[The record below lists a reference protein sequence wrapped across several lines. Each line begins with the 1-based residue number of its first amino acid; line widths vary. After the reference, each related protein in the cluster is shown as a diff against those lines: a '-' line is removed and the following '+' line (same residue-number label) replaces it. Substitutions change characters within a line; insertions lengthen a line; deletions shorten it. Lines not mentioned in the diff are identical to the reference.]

1 MPSRRVKIKDG
12 WFRILGIPLIA
23 LMSHV
28 IFFNENHG
36 VADKAFSP
44 VEVYLISIVE
54 ALVLWEG
61 NRLVLIY
68 CRSRYPELWQS
79 RQRILSQFLGCLL
92 VTVLIRYLNVWIY
105 DQTLFWGYIFPPEGY
120 LYSIFVGIMYV
131 TIVAGVYEGL
141 YYFMKWK
148 QLFSETEALKRE
160 NLQSQLDSLKAQ
172 INPHFLFNNL
182 GSLSSLILEDQEKAV
197 RFVNELSSV
206 YRYLL
211 QANENNLTTLKSELL
226 FLNDYFHLLKTRFD
240 EGIHLVIEVD
250 EKYSSFLLPPLTLQ
264 LLVENAV
271 KHNTILPGKPLNI
284 RIMTDYDGNLC
295 VINNLQKKN
304 SILQSNKLGLSSIV
318 SKYHLL
324 NKGQVEIIETKTKF
338 IVTLPLIKSHTYETA
353 DSRR

>member
-1 MPSRRVKIKDG
+1 MSFQRVRIHDG

-23 LMSHV
+23 FMSHV

-36 VADKAFSP
+36 VADTAFSP
-44 VEVYLISIVE
+44 VQVYLISILE

-79 RQRILSQFLGCLL
+79 RQRIISQFFGCLG
-92 VTVLIRYLNVWIY
+92 VTILIRYLNVWIY
-105 DQTLFWGYIFPPEGY
+105 DQTMFWGYLFPPEGY
-120 LYSIFVGIMYV
+120 LYSIFVGILYV

-182 GSLSSLILEDQEKAV
+182 SSLSSLIMEDQDKAV
-197 RFVNELSSV
+197 TFVNELSAV

-211 QANENNLTTLKSELL
+211 QANERNLTTLKNELL
-226 FLNDYFHLLKTRFD
+226 FLKDYFHLLKTRFG
-240 EGIHLVIEVD
+240 EGINLTIEVD
-250 EKYSSFLLPPLTLQ
+250 EHYSSSLLPPLTLQ

-271 KHNTILPGKPLNI
+271 KHNTVLPHKPLNI
-284 RIMTDYDGNLC
+284 RIMTDDEGTLS

-304 SILQSNKLGLSSIV
+304 SSIQSNKLGLRTII
-318 SKYHLL
+318 SKYHLM
-324 NKGQVEIIETKTKF
+324 NKNQVEVIETNTKF
-338 IVTLPLIKSHTYETA
+338 IVTLPLIKTNIYETA
-353 DSRR
+353 DS